1 MATPR
6 AYQLDHQADS
16 TGKHIAATK
25 RRILFRFGT
34 LRPGHAQPSV
44 DDAQH
49 IITLSWSPTS
59 GHTILACNGR
69 EVLLRN
75 AQRMPPRMEGRFEE
89 SWILGE
95 EAGIT
100 SSNECGFHLRI
111 VARAVNGSGGT
122 RTRSV
127 ARSAMKGR
135 NRNQT
140 AIGQRAA
147 DMRSGWSRNRKG
159 SRGST
164 ASVRQFDLF
173 IDGRSYFDLPLLNE
187 TTGELMAG
195 PPANDNDYNDDSE
208 SQKTG
213 TYDLGEEEEVPEEGA
228 SVEDWTATGSAI
240 ATASNDD
247 DDNDLDSVED
257 FMTNI
262 DLSGSIAS
270 DENEG
275 IGQEKATKG
284 SSSASGDSRKA
295 ARGHR
300 MASAKSNL
308 QSSTARTA
316 EKTKRGTKKVAT
328 GTSEV
333 LRSPIAL
340 IKRTSVDDRKG
351 GDDRNVSGDEQIIDA
366 DGDVVEEESGCGT
379 DPTASSSSDGR
390 GEDSRRLNPSQFTS
404 FSALHSTMMPSV
416 GGPQQEENSGQDQ
429 DDQEGATE
437 QVITT

>member
-1 MATPR
+1 MVADCTTPFRVSVLIIIAGTKWQMATPR

-34 LRPGHAQPSV
+34 LRPGHTRPSA

-100 SSNECGFHLRI
+100 SSNEYGFHLRI

-122 RTRSV
+122 RTRT
-127 ARSAMKGR
+127 RSAMKGR
-135 NRNQT
+135 NRNQAAT
-140 AIGQRAA
+140 GQRSAGT
-147 DMRSGWSRNRKG
+147 RCGGSRNRKG

-187 TTGELMAG
+187 STGELMTG
-195 PPANDNDYNDDSE
+195 PPANDNDNDSE

-213 TYDLGEEEEVPEEGA
+213 TCDLGEEEEVPEEGA

-247 DDNDLDSVED
+247 DDNDLDSVD
-257 FMTNI
+257 GFMTNI
-262 DLSGSIAS
+262 DLGI
-270 DENEG
+270 EG
-275 IGQEKATKG
+275 IGQEKANKG

-300 MASAKSNL
+300 MVSAKSNL
-308 QSSTARTA
+308 QRSTARTA
-316 EKTKRGTKKVAT
+316 EKTKRGTKKLAT
-328 GTSEV
+328 GTSKV
-333 LRSPIAL
+333 LKSPIAL

-351 GDDRNVSGDEQIIDA
+351 GDDKNISGDEQSIDAA

-379 DPTASSSSDGR
+379 DPTASS
-390 GEDSRRLNPSQFTS
+390 
-404 FSALHSTMMPSV
+404 
-416 GGPQQEENSGQDQ
+416 
-429 DDQEGATE
+429 
-437 QVITT
+437 

>member
-34 LRPGHAQPSV
+34 LRPGHTRPSA

-100 SSNECGFHLRI
+100 SSNEYGFHLRI
-111 VARAVNGSGGT
+111 VPRAVNGSGGT
-122 RTRSV
+122 RG
-127 ARSAMKGR
+127 AMKGR
-135 NRNQT
+135 NRNQAAT
-140 AIGQRAA
+140 GQRAA
-147 DMRSGWSRNRKG
+147 GTRCGGSRNRKG

-187 TTGELMAG
+187 STGELMAG
-195 PPANDNDYNDDSE
+195 PSANDNAYDDDCE

-213 TYDLGEEEEVPEEGA
+213 TYDLGEEEEVPEEGASA

-247 DDNDLDSVED
+247 DDNDSVD
-257 FMTNI
+257 GFMTNI
-262 DLSGSIAS
+262 DLSGSSAS
-270 DENEG
+270 NENEG
-275 IGQEKATKG
+275 IGQEKANEG
-284 SSSASGDSRKA
+284 SNSTSGDCREAVRS
-295 ARGHR
+295 HR
-300 MASAKSNL
+300 IASAKSTL
-308 QSSTARTA
+308 QRSTARTA
-316 EKTKRGTKKVAT
+316 EKTKRGTKKLAT
-328 GTSEV
+328 GTSKV
-333 LRSPIAL
+333 LKSPIAL
-340 IKRTSVDDRKG
+340 IKRTAVDNRKG
-351 GDDRNVSGDEQIIDA
+351 GDDRNVSGDDQIIDA
-366 DGDVVEEESGCGT
+366 DEDVVEEESGCGT
-379 DPTASSSSDGR
+379 DPTASTSNGR
-390 GEDSRRLNPSQFTS
+390 GEDRRLNPSQFTS
-404 FSALHSTMMPSV
+404 FSALHSTMMLSA

-429 DDQEGATE
+429 DGQEKVTE
-437 QVITT
+437 QVITS